1 MGMMDTAC
9 PHCGSHDPKTVWYTG
24 SHPGSY
30 GKGMPKF
37 EDKMYFCRACGIR
50 FTRRVP
56 VME

>member
-9 PHCGSHDPKTVWYTG
+9 PHCGSRDPKSVKLKG

-30 GKGMPKF
+30 GKGLPKY
-37 EDKMYFCRACGIR
+37 EDRHYFCRTCGIE
-50 FTRRVP
+50 FYRRVP

>member
-9 PHCGSHDPKTVWYTG
+9 PHCGSRDQKIVWYTG

-30 GKGMPKF
+30 GTGMPKF
-37 EDKMYFCRACGIR
+37 EDTMYFCRACGIR
-50 FTRRVP
+50 FVRRVP